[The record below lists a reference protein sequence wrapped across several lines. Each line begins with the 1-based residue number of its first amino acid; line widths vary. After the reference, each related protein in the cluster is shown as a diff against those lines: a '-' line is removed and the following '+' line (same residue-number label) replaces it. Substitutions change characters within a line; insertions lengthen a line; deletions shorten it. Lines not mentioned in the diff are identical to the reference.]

1 MSKISNKQR
10 LETLQ
15 GWISW
20 VSKQKGYPKP
30 NVKKKREIIEN

>member
-1 MSKISNKQR
+1 MSKNSAKQR

-20 VSKQKGYPKP
+20 ISKRPNYPKKK
-30 NVKKKREIIEN
+30 VKKKEFEN